1 MDEVP
6 ESRTGRGC
14 YAEGFVVLH
23 VVLGVFLALS
33 LFVQAPSPVTLL
45 VGGVIVGLCLLVA
58 WGFYTRR
65 QWARYIL
72 VLLASAYT
80 LGTLKAL
87 YESLA
92 MHGERGLDP
101 FTAVVLLLQFMIPL
115 LLWGYVAYWLV
126 THDRYFRRD
135 VGG

>member
-1 MDEVP
+1 MDSLP

-14 YAEGFVVLH
+14 FAEGFVVLH
-23 VVLGVFLALS
+23 LAIGVILALLLFIRMPS
-33 LFVQAPSPVTLL
+33 LASFL
-45 VGGVIVGLCLLVA
+45 VGAVIAGLCILLA

-80 LGTLKAL
+80 LGTLKGL
-87 YESLA
+87 YESFT
-92 MHGERGLDP
+92 MPYERGLDA
-101 FTAVVLLLQFMIPL
+101 FTVVVLLLEYMIPL

-135 VGG
+135 AGG